1 MYCVDGK
8 ARAAWTIWVLIGT
21 WGLASGASAWKG
33 TPLPYA
39 AAPMC
44 AFEPPATMTAAG
56 SAATLSSSL
65 SLDDSSSTCA
75 PAAEPADVGDVSPEK
90 ARESFRK
97 ALDLAKDG
105 KAAEALLHLA
115 VVDRAYPELADRLAL
130 RQGELWLKA
139 DDPEA
144 ACHAFERAS
153 ESLDGP
159 TRARARVGRVRCL
172 AAQDHRRAEKALRA
186 LLRRYP
192 NLPAELELRY
202 ELARAKERN
211 GHPKTAARMYRRIDL
226 NDPGSGVAERAR
238 ARLEALAREGV
249 ELYPLPAEK
258 QVERLERMARSSPP
272 AKVKDTLT
280 ELKDADLPVALRSRV
295 ALVAARLARVEGRWD
310 DARRELER
318 ARWGG
323 SLPEDVTTSQVVSR
337 ARDMLEASESRESER
352 AKKQI
357 ARIKGRRPYR
367 RQPVARLLKIMEIAA
382 PAGLGEPADEV
393 LEALRAKKAPARY
406 TFDAL
411 IMGLGTASDEVV
423 AKGFA
428 RLVDDR
434 RRGLQARY
442 HLARTFERLGRWAEA
457 ELELLRVIEQDQG
470 NLGFYR
476 MWAELRLRKVR
487 EALVGHCGPEDL
499 SLGMSAEAHD
509 SGLEELGAS
518 CTEPLPQSSA
528 SNHDPQRMEGM
539 RQPSPAVPAPDYD
552 TASAETL
559 AEQLEPVAAQWGEA
573 YPWLPRAVALLEL
586 GDRAAAS
593 DELHEAY
600 MAWRQAI
607 GRRVRRAGLVAVYRG
622 DDLPRERVTWRT
634 LRKRRGLDL
643 RSRDVLAQVAGS
655 LHDTGVSVGFGGW
668 AQADT
673 RPRAHGELVERAAR
687 RHGVDPN
694 LLFAVMRVESV
705 YQRRIISYA
714 GAVGLMQIMP
724 RTGRLIASQLE
735 RYDFTTADL
744 LDPATNIEFAAWYLA
759 SLIKRFDGHLP
770 LAIASYNG
778 GPHNVQRWIRR
789 YSPDMPLDAFLE
801 RIPFSQTHRYVR
813 RVLTHYAAYRAQQN
827 LPMQQLSTELPQP
840 GPDPIGF

>member
-1 MYCVDGK
+1 
-8 ARAAWTIWVLIGT
+8 
-21 WGLASGASAWKG
+21 
-33 TPLPYA
+33 
-39 AAPMC
+39 MC
-44 AFEPPATMTAAG
+44 AFEPPASMTAAG

-75 PAAEPADVGDVSPEK
+75 PAAEPADLGDISSED
-90 ARESFRK
+90 ARASFRK
-97 ALDLAKDG
+97 ALDLTEDG

-130 RQGELWLKA
+130 RQGELWLEA
-139 DDPEA
+139 GDPEA
-144 ACHAFERAS
+144 ACRAFDRAT

-159 TRARARVGRVRCL
+159 TRARAGVGRVRCL
-172 AAQDHRRAEKALRA
+172 AARDHRRAEKELRA

-192 NLPAELELRY
+192 DLPAELELRY
-202 ELARAKERN
+202 ELARAKERAAQ
-211 GHPKTAARMYRRIDL
+211 PKTAARMYRRLDL
-226 NDPGSGVAERAR
+226 NHPGSGVAERAR
-238 ARLEALAREGV
+238 ARLKALAREGV
-249 ELYPLPAEK
+249 ELYPLPASER
-258 QVERLERMARSSPP
+258 VERLERMAGSSPP
-272 AKVKDTLT
+272 AKVKNALA
-280 ELKDADLPVALRSRV
+280 EFEDANLSAALRSRV
-295 ALVAARLARVEGRWD
+295 ALVAARLARAEGRWH

-318 ARWGG
+318 ARHGA
-323 SLPEDVTTSQVVSR
+323 LPEDVTRSQVVSR
-337 ARDMLEASESRESER
+337 ARDMRDACESREAGR

-382 PAGLGEPADEV
+382 PAGLREPADQV
-393 LEALRAKKAPARY
+393 LEALRAKDAPARY

-411 IMGLGTASDEVV
+411 IGGLGTASDELV
-423 AKGFA
+423 AEGFA

-487 EALVGHCGPEDL
+487 QALVGHCGPEAL
-499 SLGMSAEAHD
+499 NLETSADAD
-509 SGLEELGAS
+509 DGVEEMGAS
-518 CTEPLPQSSA
+518 CAEPLPEAAASS
-528 SNHDPQRMEGM
+528 DRPQRMEGT
-539 RQPSPAVPAPDYD
+539 RQPSPAAPAPTYD

-559 AEQLEPVAAQWGEA
+559 ASQLAPVAARWGEA

-586 GDRAAAS
+586 GDRRAAS

-622 DDLPRERVTWRT
+622 DDLPRERVTWQT

-643 RSRDVLAQVAGS
+643 RSRDVLARVAAS
-655 LHDTGVSVGFGGW
+655 LQDTGVSVGFGGW
-668 AQADT
+668 ATADT

-687 RHGVDPN
+687 RHGLDPN

-735 RYDFTTADL
+735 RHDFTAADL
-744 LDPATNIEFAAWYLA
+744 LDPETNLEFAAWYLA
-759 SLIKRFDGHLP
+759 SLIERFDGHLP

-813 RVLTHYAAYRAQQN
+813 RVLTHYAAYREQQN